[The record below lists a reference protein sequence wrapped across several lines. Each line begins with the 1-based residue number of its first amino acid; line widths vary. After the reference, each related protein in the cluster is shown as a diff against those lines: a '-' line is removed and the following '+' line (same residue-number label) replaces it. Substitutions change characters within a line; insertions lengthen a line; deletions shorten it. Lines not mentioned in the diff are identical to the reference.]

1 MNFAQTIKTLL
12 ACFLFCLSINSYS
25 QYGIIEM
32 KNGDKHEM
40 AMSELRVEKDQL
52 RYFVEKWERKTLGI
66 GGSAKKLRQEYEEK
80 SRLVNIEDIKRI
92 HVTGQLTYKD
102 EPLEDV
108 IGIKYI
114 KLKRRYEAYYIVV
127 DGPCQLL
134 MKGEDGNAWY
144 SYFVQTG
151 DEEPFQIHRS
161 GTVFGAKFRKK
172 SKKYFAECGPAMVY
186 IEEDLGRWTL
196 SELVEIYNLNCAN

>member
-1 MNFAQTIKTLL
+1 MTSTKIIKSALV
-12 ACFLFCLSINSYS
+12 CFLFTLSLPMYG

-40 AMSELRVEKDQL
+40 AMSELIVEKDQL
-52 RYFVEKWERKTLGI
+52 RYFVEEWKRKTLGF

-92 HVTGQLTYKD
+92 HVTGELMYKD
-102 EPLEDV
+102 KPLEDV

-114 KLKRRYEAYYIVV
+114 KVKRHYEAYYIAV

-134 MKGEDGNAWY
+134 MKEEDGNAIY

-172 SKKYFAECGPAMVY
+172 SKKYFAECGPAMEY
-186 IEEDLGRWTL
+186 IEKDLGRWTL
-196 SELVEIYNLNCAN
+196 SELVETYNENCAQ

>member
-1 MNFAQTIKTLL
+1 MNTIKTLT
-12 ACFLFCLSINSYS
+12 ACFLFCLSLSAYG

-32 KNGDKHEM
+32 KNGDEHEM

-52 RYFVEKWERKTLGI
+52 RYFIEEWERKTLGF

-92 HVTGQLTYKD
+92 HVTGQLMYNDK
-102 EPLEDV
+102 PLEDV
-108 IGIKYI
+108 IGIKYL
-114 KLKRRYEAYYIVV
+114 KLKRRYEGYYIVV

-151 DEEPFQIHRS
+151 DEEPYQIHRS

-172 SKKYFAECGPAMVY
+172 SKKYFADCAPAMEY
-186 IEEDLGRWTL
+186 IEKDLGRWTL
-196 SELVEIYNLNCAN
+196 SELVEIYNENCAE